1 MFSFIRFR
9 SAFRIDEQRWWTFA
23 SLILVIPTGFYTKF
37 YDGPAADWVND
48 SLGGVFY
55 EIFWCLVVFLLFPT
69 MRTWMIAIGV
79 LMVTCVLEFAQL
91 WHPPALTLIRSHFL
105 GETLLGTAFSWLDS
119 PYYLGGTAIGWAW
132 ISWLR
137 NRFTPQAEW
146 KTTLQMVDN
155 TNSQADPMYPREKN
169 HRTVPI

>member
-1 MFSFIRFR
+1 MFSLNRFR
-9 SAFRIDEQRWWTFA
+9 STFWINEQHWWTLA
-23 SLILVIPTGFYTKF
+23 SLILVIPMGFYTKF

-55 EIFWCLVVFLLFPT
+55 EIFWCLLSFLVFPKV
-69 MRTWMIAIGV
+69 RTWMTAIGV
-79 LMVTCVLEFAQL
+79 LMVTCALEFAQL

-105 GETLLGTAFSWLDS
+105 GATLLGTTFSWLDF

-137 NRFTPQAEW
+137 NRFTPRRSV
-146 KTTLQMVDN
+146 KTTISN
-155 TNSQADPMYPREKN
+155 G
-169 HRTVPI
+169 